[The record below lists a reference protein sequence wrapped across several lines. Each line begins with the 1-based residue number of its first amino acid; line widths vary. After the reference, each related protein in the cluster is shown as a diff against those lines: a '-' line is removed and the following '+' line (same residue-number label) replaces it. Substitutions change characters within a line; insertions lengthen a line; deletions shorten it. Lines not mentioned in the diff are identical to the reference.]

1 MKPKTLAILTAAAI
15 GTATTFTGLEHLTCD
30 HTERVCL
37 ITSLMNYIDQDSPI
51 PYGIM
56 NHQAPEISKE
66 LRKQGI
72 ENPYFYLSEV
82 PQLKG
87 EPSAEE
93 PQIITDGKNTM
104 EIYPEGFYVVYDE
117 EGMMFYH
124 GIEKDDNATI
134 SYEMPYIINETA
146 GLVSYFYPEE
156 GFFITFDPK
165 GEILSHGILETAIG
179 LVMGADQEFDGASK
193 TILEDDTGQKEVVYQ
208 KTLLL
213 PTKK

>member
-1 MKPKTLAILTAAAI
+1 
-15 GTATTFTGLEHLTCD
+15 
-30 HTERVCL
+30 
-37 ITSLMNYIDQDSPI
+37 
-51 PYGIM
+51 
-56 NHQAPEISKE
+56 
-66 LRKQGI
+66 
-72 ENPYFYLSEV
+72 
-82 PQLKG
+82 
-87 EPSAEE
+87 
-93 PQIITDGKNTM
+93 
-104 EIYPEGFYVVYDE
+104 
-117 EGMMFYH
+117 MFYH